1 MKGMLIC
8 FLHFIFQFQLVW
20 TSSARIQ
27 MSIGVQKNWPYKKA
41 MQHQLS
47 KLREHGSL
55 EHLEFKY
62 HKTTENCI
70 EDDTDADLSLSIF
83 KLVLPF
89 LILSFGM
96 IASMIIVSFE
106 SF

>member
-1 MKGMLIC
+1 
-8 FLHFIFQFQLVW
+8 
-20 TSSARIQ
+20 
-27 MSIGVQKNWPYKKA
+27 MSIGVRKNWPYKHA
-41 MQHQLS
+41 IQNQLR
-47 KLREHGSL
+47 KLKEHGSL

-70 EDDTDADLSLSIF
+70 EDDSDADLSLSIV

-96 IASMIIVSFE
+96 ISSAILVSCE
-106 SF
+106 SCKQFLSKFAVTSNTLNIFI